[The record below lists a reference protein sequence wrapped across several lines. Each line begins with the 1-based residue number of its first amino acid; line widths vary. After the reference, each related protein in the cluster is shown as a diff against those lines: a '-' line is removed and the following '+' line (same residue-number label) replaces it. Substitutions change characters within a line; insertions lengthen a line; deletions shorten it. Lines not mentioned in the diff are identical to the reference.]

1 MLSSGVN
8 SIERTIILLTGI
20 SKTRFLSY
28 KPSFF
33 NSKINTE
40 FYGVPTRR
48 KYEVCERDFIGNTEI
63 YTDSKKLNC

>member
-1 MLSSGVN
+1 M
-8 SIERTIILLTGI
+8 R
-20 SKTRFLSY
+20 Y
-28 KPSFF
+28 CMSFF